1 MSVRHNI
8 ELSALEHEVGMDK
21 TDEGAAKRDESAQER
36 RIRERFAEHRGD
48 DSACREAEQKR
59 RMCLDL
65 AAQSMVFRM
74 PDELREIRADLA
86 DMVRYECR
94 GGRHAFH
101 LAIRIELHRANEVQR
116 HLADLVRPRSR
127 HEGKKDDSTHLEC
140 DEERVPAQEVHALDG
155 LAHPFREEGAE
166 EIGTDRKQ
174 KIGCR
179 EPLLPA
185 KRHREEDDICRLC
198 IAEDA
203 TTQKE
208 RVGAIPACHK
218 DQKPERISAFALE
231 ISCLHTASSSQG
243 TQDHLQSTLRVSRPA
258 KRICNGFDAAPP
270 RLRQITKIL

>member
-1 MSVRHNI
+1 
-8 ELSALEHEVGMDK
+8 MDK
-21 TDEGAAKRDESAQER
+21 TDEGAAKRDESAQKR
-36 RIRERFAEHRGD
+36 TVRACFAEHRGN
-48 DSACREAEQKR
+48 DSTCHEAEQKR
-59 RMCLDL
+59 CMHLHL
-65 AAQSMVFRM
+65 AAQPMVFRM
-74 PDELREIRADLA
+74 PDELREIRSDLA
-86 DMVRYECR
+86 DVVRHER
-94 GGRHAFH
+94 RSRRHAFH
-101 LAIRIELHRANEVQR
+101 LAIRIELHRADEVER
-116 HLADLVRPRSR
+116 HLADLIRPRSR
-127 HEGKKDDSTHLEC
+127 HEGKKDNSTHLEC

-155 LAHPFREEGAE
+155 LAHPFGEEGTE
-166 EIGTDRKQ
+166 EIGTDGKQ

-185 KRHREEDDICRLC
+185 ECHCEEDDVCRLC

-203 TTQKE
+203 TAQEE
-208 RVGAIPACHK
+208 RVRAIPACHK

>member
-1 MSVRHNI
+1 MRVQPRW
-8 ELSALEHEVGMDK
+8 
-21 TDEGAAKRDESAQER
+21 DESAQER
-36 RIRERFAEHRGD
+36 RIRECFAEHRGD
-48 DSACREAEQKR
+48 DGACREAEQKR

-86 DMVRYECR
+86 DMVRHECR

-101 LAIRIELHRANEVQR
+101 LAIRIELHRADEVQR

-166 EIGTDRKQ
+166 EIGTDGKQ

-185 KRHREEDDICRLC
+185 KRHREEDYICRLC

-203 TTQKE
+203 AAQEE
-208 RVGAIPACHK
+208 RVRAIPACHE
-218 DQKPERISAFALE
+218 DQKPERPPAFAFK
-231 ISCLHTASSSQG
+231 ISCLHVASFCQG